1 MPIVHSTNIK
11 NEWEKYKN
19 YYDDEVKSIQ
29 SNGSITNFLLLSNSI
44 KKDLSLIC
52 SEIYNNCN
60 DYQKKEY
67 AALKN
72 HITLDEKDFVL
83 NEIKR
88 VLNEADEEYKK
99 ILNVMYDFFKIF
111 IYDLKKY
118 ELKYSIET
126 DDLLSNMLN
135 YFKDA
140 FNLERELG
148 INIQYELDNII
159 KEICIMDLKK
169 EFVKSKQV
177 RSEILLLA
185 LNDIKVLE
193 EWDFY
198 NSFCNEVGIKK
209 IDLEKE
215 LKKINKKERL
225 KFWKRIGK
233 KK

>member
-215 LKKINKKERL
+215 LKKRNNKERL